1 MALQRAVKLFEEIKG
16 EWGKKPDTGAME
28 RCGFLLSDLKIC
40 LTSVSFL
47 PAGSTKAS
55 MQELVIARDAL
66 EIGAFL
72 AIHNKDIPSF
82 QRYMAQLKCYYTD
95 YGDNTGK
102 SAFEQELLGL
112 NLLCL
117 LAQNRLSEYHT
128 ELELLDPK
136 ALQDNVYLRYP
147 ISLERYLTEGSYN
160 KIFLSRTNVPS
171 EMYIFFIDILVDTV
185 REEIAACVEKSYASV
200 GQPEAAKMLF
210 LPSADELAQIAEKRD
225 WLLGDDGTYSFC
237 QEKKDERM
245 MPSYQLISQALEYAK
260 ELERIV

>member
-147 ISLERYLTEGSYN
+147 ISLERVECLFILPLFVYSSVSFSISRRVVITRYFCLVQTSPPRCIY
-160 KIFLSRTNVPS
+160 FL
-171 EMYIFFIDILVDTV
+171 
-185 REEIAACVEKSYASV
+185 
-200 GQPEAAKMLF
+200 
-210 LPSADELAQIAEKRD
+210 
-225 WLLGDDGTYSFC
+225 
-237 QEKKDERM
+237 
-245 MPSYQLISQALEYAK
+245 LISWLTQ
-260 ELERIV
+260 